1 MPHTYGMAIMEHR
14 TSFALDE
21 ETLSRLGRL
30 AALWQTSKAEV
41 VRRAI
46 EKAEREAMTDRNGR
60 LTRLKDYQSQGN
72 LVAEAANAYLDQ
84 LAEDRSTW
92 RGQP

>member
-1 MPHTYGMAIMEHR
+1 MEHR

-21 ETLSRLGRL
+21 ETLARLGRL

-46 EKAEREAMTDRNGR
+46 EKAEREAMADRNGR
-60 LTRLKDYQSQGN
+60 LTRLKDYQSQGS
-72 LVAEAANAYLDQ
+72 LVAEAANDYLDQ
-84 LAEDRSTW
+84 LAQDRSTW